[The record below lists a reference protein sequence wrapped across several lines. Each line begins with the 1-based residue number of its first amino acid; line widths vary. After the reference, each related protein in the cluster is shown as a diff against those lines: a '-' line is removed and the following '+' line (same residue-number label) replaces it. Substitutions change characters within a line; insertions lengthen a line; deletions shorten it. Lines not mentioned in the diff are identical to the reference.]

1 MLDGA
6 TSGRVWVVPNGR
18 TLGLFAVLVAMCYA
32 GASQGNGAAYLLCFL
47 LTSLAVISLVHA
59 WANVQGLEVSVE
71 SIAPVFVGEEVIVR
85 AIVTATTQQ
94 THFGIRLLARPGSNL
109 LTNAVIKAGA
119 PSRIEVRFPA
129 HKRGHYQKLE
139 LELASDYPLGFL
151 TARQL
156 ITIALDYYIYPA
168 PRGTMPW
175 PRTLAPTR
183 QPRDGTLHEGDD
195 FGGTR
200 LWRRGESQRHI
211 DWKAAARAP
220 VLLTKQW
227 TGEVDEI
234 LHFDWAALPSLDN
247 EARLSQLAKWIVAA
261 EHSFETYELR
271 LPGKT
276 IRPARGD
283 RHYHECLRS
292 LAAFLEPST
301 GAIP

>member
-1 MLDGA
+1 
-6 TSGRVWVVPNGR
+6 
-18 TLGLFAVLVAMCYA
+18 MCYA

-47 LTSLAVISLVHA
+47 LTSLTVVSLVHA
-59 WANVQGLEVSVE
+59 WANLQGLEVSVE
-71 SIAPVFVGEEVIVR
+71 SIAPVFVGEEVV
-85 AIVTATTQQ
+85 VWVNVSATNKQS
-94 THFGIRLLARPGSNL
+94 HFGIQVLANDGDPSMNRWTIGPD
-109 LTNAVIKAGA
+109 A

-129 HKRGHYQKLE
+129 KKRGRYHQLE
-139 LELASDYPLGFL
+139 LELRSEYPLGFL
-151 TARQL
+151 TGRQL
-156 ITIALDYYIYPA
+156 VTIAHDYEIYPA
-168 PRGTMPW
+168 PHGVLPW

-183 QPRDGTLHEGDD
+183 QPRDGTRHEGDD

-234 LHFDWAALPSLDN
+234 LHFDWAALTSLDS

-283 RHYHECLRS
+283 RHYHECLRA
-292 LAAFLEPST
+292 LAGFVEPGTEASR
-301 GAIP
+301 

>member
-1 MLDGA
+1 MLTG

-47 LTSLAVISLVHA
+47 LTSLAVVSLVHA
-59 WANVQGLEVSVE
+59 WANLQGLEVSVE
-71 SIAPVFVGEEVIVR
+71 TIAPVFVGEEVVVR
-85 AIVTATTQQ
+85 AIVTATNKQ
-94 THFGIRLLARPGSNL
+94 THFGIRLFAPPGSPPV
-109 LTNAVIKAGA
+109 TGSVIKPGA

-129 HKRGHYQKLE
+129 QKRGRYHQLE
-139 LELASDYPLGFL
+139 LELTSDYPLGFL
-151 TARQL
+151 TSRQL
-156 ITIALDYYIYPA
+156 ITIAHEYDIYPA
-168 PRGTMPW
+168 PRGVIPW

-183 QPRDGTLHEGDD
+183 QPRDGTLREGDD

-211 DWKAAARAP
+211 DWKAAARSP

-234 LHFDWAALPSLDN
+234 LNFDWANLPSLDS

-261 EHSFETYELR
+261 EHSFETYEVR

-292 LAAFLEPST
+292 LAAFVEPDT
-301 GAIP
+301 EAAP